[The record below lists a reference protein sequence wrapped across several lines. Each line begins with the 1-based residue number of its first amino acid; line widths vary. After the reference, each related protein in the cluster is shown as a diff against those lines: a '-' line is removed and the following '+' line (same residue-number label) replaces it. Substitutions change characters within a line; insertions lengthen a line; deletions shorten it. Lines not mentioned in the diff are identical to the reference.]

1 MINCRL
7 LLMRFFKL
15 VEYTSLFVNKKYHA
29 SALTGKKG
37 GCNMNCQLVDK
48 YLYDYCDNVLSPDQR
63 VLFDQHLHK
72 SHYQCRQKPQEPA

>member
-29 SALTGKKG
+29 SALLIHEDIGFFAF
-37 GCNMNCQLVDK
+37 K
-48 YLYDYCDNVLSPDQR
+48 YNVRKYVGRR
-63 VLFDQHLHK
+63 VFHVINL
-72 SHYQCRQKPQEPA
+72 